1 MVSVFN
7 IETNQ
12 KENYEV
18 VKEKKKMKNKKLAAV
33 AMTSMM
39 VLAMGTNVCAASPIE
54 ELQGTDSKE
63 VKASY
68 ETNHEAETVY
78 SVDIVWGDMQYKYTI
93 DSEGTWNPENHKFE
107 GASEAGQWSC
117 NEGADK
123 VKVTNHSNA
132 AVKVAFSYAAE
143 DAYKTINGNFNKN
156 EVNLKTAEGTEIGEA
171 PADEVQLT
179 LNGTLDKNVE
189 QPTKIG
195 TATVTLNAVQ

>member
-1 MVSVFN
+1 MR
-7 IETNQ
+7 
-12 KENYEV
+12 
-18 VKEKKKMKNKKLAAV
+18 NKKLVAV

-39 VLAMGTNVCAASPIE
+39 VCAMGTNVCAASPIE
-54 ELQGTDSKE
+54 NLQGTDSKE
-63 VKASY
+63 VKATY
-68 ETNHEAETVY
+68 ETQDKAETVY

-132 AVKVAFSYAAE
+132 AVKVAFSYVAE

-156 EVNLKTAEGTEIGEA
+156 EVNLKTAEGTEVAQA
-171 PADEVQLT
+171 PEDEVQLT
-179 LNGTLDKNVE
+179 LNGALDKNVE

>member
-1 MVSVFN
+1 M
-7 IETNQ
+7 
-12 KENYEV
+12 KEHP
-18 VKEKKKMKNKKLAAV
+18 K
-33 AMTSMM
+33 
-39 VLAMGTNVCAASPIE
+39 
-54 ELQGTDSKE
+54 QDS
-63 VKASY
+63 
-68 ETNHEAETVY
+68 
-78 SVDIVWGDMQYKYTI
+78 G
-93 DSEGTWNPENHKFE
+93 
-107 GASEAGQWSC
+107 SC

>member
-107 GASEAGQWSC
+107 GASEAGQW
-117 NEGADK
+117 
-123 VKVTNHSNA
+123 
-132 AVKVAFSYAAE
+132 F
-143 DAYKTINGNFNKN
+143 
-156 EVNLKTAEGTEIGEA
+156 L
-171 PADEVQLT
+171 
-179 LNGTLDKNVE
+179 
-189 QPTKIG
+189 
-195 TATVTLNAVQ
+195 